1 MSDGQMQ
8 SIGRMIQNAAAVG
21 VAVLLLTAC
30 ASGSV
35 VVSSEEKIK
44 GPRVVALDAP
54 LAPWVPQIEKRLKQ
68 HGFQVKRISRDQTGS
83 LANLGARY
91 VLRLQ
96 GDYHTG
102 WEYRCFGGGYLF
114 RYLTAELMDLQAN
127 ESLASVSGE
136 GNSEG
141 CPPLSGTIYGDVAG
155 MVADRWE

>member
-1 MSDGQMQ
+1 MSKGRIQG
-8 SIGRMIQNAAAVG
+8 SGRMAKNLVMMGAAA
-21 VAVLLLTAC
+21 LLLSAC

-68 HGFQVKRISRDQTGS
+68 HGFQVKRISRDQTGG

-114 RYLTAELMDLQAN
+114 RYLTAELLDLQAN

-141 CPPLSGTIYGDVAG
+141 CAPLSGTIYGDVAA